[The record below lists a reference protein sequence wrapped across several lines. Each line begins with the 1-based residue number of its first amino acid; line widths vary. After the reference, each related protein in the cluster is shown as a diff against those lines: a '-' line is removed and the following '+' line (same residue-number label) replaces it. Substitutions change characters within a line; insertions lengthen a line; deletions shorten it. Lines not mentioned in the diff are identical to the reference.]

1 VQAGPNLVPGIWNSL
16 MDLDRTRV
24 LVWDLY
30 RYARLFDVDSLDLEP
45 TTANIAGNL
54 SFPYLG
60 LGEAY
65 RQRGHVDSMLMNYR
79 RAQHLSPTPELEA
92 WLKQF
97 DVMQKPPIVLP
108 GSDTAGARGA
118 RDTARR
124 TPARR

>member
-1 VQAGPNLVPGIWNSL
+1 MYVKDIMTLRLIQENLGKRPIYFALTAGGGARMGLDRFVVQEGMAFKLTADTVRAGPQLVPGIWNSL

-30 RYARLFDVDSLDLEP
+30 RYARLFNVDSLDLEP

-65 RQRGHVDSMLMNYR
+65 RLRGQSTR
-79 RAQHLSPTPELEA
+79 C
-92 WLKQF
+92 
-97 DVMQKPPIVLP
+97 
-108 GSDTAGARGA
+108 
-118 RDTARR
+118 
-124 TPARR
+124 